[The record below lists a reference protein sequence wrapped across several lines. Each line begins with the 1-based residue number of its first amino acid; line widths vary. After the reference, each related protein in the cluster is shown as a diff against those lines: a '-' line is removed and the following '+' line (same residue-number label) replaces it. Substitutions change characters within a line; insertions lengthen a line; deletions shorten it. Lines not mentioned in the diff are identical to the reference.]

1 MRLFFQLRE
10 LPPVRGGK
18 RDIRNKKRAAFLELE
33 GRPLLLHYGNTAQF
47 TADALRVVSL
57 AAFPAAVTK
66 MLANTQSIREHFC
79 LTCQKTGRRDS
90 TLRIVRYCLIFLR
103 QPEPVPLG
111 KVRRP

>member
-47 TADALRVVSL
+47 TAVALRVVSL
-57 AAFPAAVTK
+57 ADFPAAVTK
-66 MLANTQSIREHFC
+66 IC
-79 LTCQKTGRRDS
+79 RRDS